1 MHKAR
6 ALLITQEKEL
16 AFDELNVPE
25 VGDYEV
31 LFHTK
36 AVSLCTVDRRT
47 YLGTR
52 KHKMPFLGGHE
63 CSGVIEKVGRGVLDV
78 KPGDRV
84 IFTGAYCMQCEL
96 DRTGRQTQ
104 CQNKQKMPKRVCLE
118 EGMIQG
124 GGLSEYLVIP
134 AWQVIKFP
142 EKTTFEEAAM
152 TEPLACC
159 IHSIRKA
166 RIQLG
171 ETVVIIGL
179 GIMGY
184 FHLKLAQMQGARV
197 IVSETDE
204 SRKKIALENGA
215 WKVIDPTKEDLAESI
230 KSITNGYGADVVVN
244 TIPTAGVWQSAIDTL
259 APFGRLIAY
268 SSQDSKDK
276 IGVDFGMIHS
286 KEIQIIGTLNP
297 NLHDNDTSIKMISYG
312 LIDVKPVINA
322 VYPFEQGIEAFH
334 KALEPGTY
342 RVVITFEDKGGQ
354 IVC

>member
-1 MHKAR
+1 MKKSR
-6 ALLITQEKEL
+6 ALLITKEKEL
-16 AFDELNVPE
+16 AFDELEIPE

-63 CSGVIEKVGRGVLDV
+63 CSGVVEKVGKGVLEV
-78 KPGDRV
+78 KPGDHV

-96 DRTGRQTQ
+96 DRTGRGTQ
-104 CQNKQKMPKRVCLE
+104 CKNKQKMPKRICLN

-134 AWQVIKFP
+134 AWQVIKYP
-142 EKTTFEEAAM
+142 ETTCFEQAAM
-152 TEPLACC
+152 TEPLACSV
-159 IHSIRKA
+159 HSIRKA
-166 RIQLG
+166 KIQLG

-204 SRKKIALENGA
+204 IRQKKALENGA
-215 WKVIDPTKEDLAESI
+215 WQVINPKNEDLV
-230 KSITNGYGADVVVN
+230 KTVLDITNGLGADVVVN
-244 TIPTAGVWQSAIDTL
+244 TIPTASVWESAIDVL
-259 APFGRLIAY
+259 APYGRLIAY
-268 SSQDSKDK
+268 SSQDSKEK
-276 IGVDFGMIHS
+276 IGVDFGMVHS
-286 KEIQIIGTLNP
+286 KEIKIIGTLNP
-297 NLHDNDTSIKMISYG
+297 TLHDNDTAIKLISYG
-312 LIDVKPVINA
+312 LIDVSKVIDE
-322 VYPFEQGIEAFH
+322 VYPFEKGIEAFH
-334 KALEPGTY
+334 KALEPGMY
-342 RVVITFEDKGGQ
+342 RVVISYEGKEAN
-354 IVC
+354 